1 MEDESLAEV
10 EEMVSQ
16 NILSLQAAMEKVKN
30 PVAKA
35 ALEKNIK
42 KSYAK
47 LAKKLS
53 EICKKRPKSNFR

>member
-1 MEDESLAEV
+1 
-10 EEMVSQ
+10 
-16 NILSLQAAMEKVKN
+16 MEKVKN

-47 LAKKLS
+47 LAKKIAKWES
-53 EICKKRPKSNFR
+53 KYG